1 VFGRR
6 RSSDAR
12 DVAKGA
18 SADLTAEVV
27 ADEQPVPAEKASGPW
42 DAADSFP
49 AMERVDLG
57 SLQVPV
63 LPGIDIQLVY
73 AEQHGAWV
81 TVRYQANGTTN
92 EMQLQAFAAPKS
104 SGLWD
109 EVRGEITTEI
119 GAAGGVCQERPGPFG
134 AEVVA
139 NVPAQ
144 PGNPSAGLQPV
155 RFAGIDGPR
164 WFLRALFTGPAAG
177 DPMAAAPLEGLLREV
192 VVVRGDDPMPPRDM
206 LELRL
211 PPDAQKALEEQARA
225 QQEAQEGGP
234 QGRFSNPPNPFERG
248 PEITETR

>member
-18 SADLTAEVV
+18 SADLSAEAV
-27 ADEQPVPAEKASGPW
+27 AGEQPVPAEKQSGPW

-49 AMERVDLG
+49 VMERVDLG

-73 AEQHGAWV
+73 AEQQGAWV
-81 TVRYQANGTTN
+81 TVRYEQN

-109 EVRGEITTEI
+109 EVRGEIEAEI
-119 GAAGGVCQERPGPFG
+119 GNSGGACEERSGPFG
-134 AEVVA
+134 AELLA
-139 NVPAQ
+139 NVPVQ

-155 RFAGIDGPR
+155 RFAGVNGPR
-164 WFLRALFTGPAAG
+164 WFLRALFRGPAAG
-177 DPMAAAPLEGLLREV
+177 DPVAAVPLEALLREI
-192 VVVRGDDPMPPRDM
+192 VVVRGDHPMPPRDM

-225 QQEAQEGGP
+225 QQAQE
-234 QGRFSNPPNPFERG
+234 QDRFNNPPNPFERG